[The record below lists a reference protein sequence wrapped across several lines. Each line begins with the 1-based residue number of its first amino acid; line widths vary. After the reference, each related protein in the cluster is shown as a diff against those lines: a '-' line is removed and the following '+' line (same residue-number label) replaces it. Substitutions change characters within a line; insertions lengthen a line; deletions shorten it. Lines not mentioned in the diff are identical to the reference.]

1 MWLIAQGWVRAP
13 FWPTLRRVLLPPMAA
28 AVALLVVPAAALRL
42 LPLLVEHTGLP
53 SAAAAAVA
61 AHAWLAEA
69 AIVAAVVAAVRARA
83 ALQRWVAQVH
93 AERCAIALFSPISSS
108 PCLCGLCWW
117 RWGRGAVASARA
129 ALQCWVA
136 QAHDGRFCTVTLG
149 PCPWTALRPISFQAE
164 GAVGWWLKC
173 TPSSALWLWAVPK
186 PSHS

>member
-42 LPLLVEHTGLP
+42 LPLLVEHAGLP

-69 AIVAAVVAAVRARA
+69 ALVAAVVAAVRARA

-93 AERCAIALFSPISSS
+93 AERCAIALSSPISSFL
-108 PCLCGLCWW
+108 CLCGLCWW
-117 RWGRGAVASARA
+117 R
-129 ALQCWVA
+129 
-136 QAHDGRFCTVTLG
+136 
-149 PCPWTALRPISFQAE
+149 
-164 GAVGWWLKC
+164 
-173 TPSSALWLWAVPK
+173 
-186 PSHS
+186 